1 MSEEIQPDA
10 VRPRVPDERN
20 PETHA
25 IFRREGWWQITFPV
39 VAAALLSIL
48 AIVLIAVLGGTGVAS
63 IVADYALGLII
74 LLNLIA
80 GLLVVALVIGA
91 IYVVSLGIQK
101 TPPYTYV
108 AQKAVRRVYERVDR
122 LMNRIA
128 NVVIMVRSAF
138 AGLKHYLKEQGYIPV
153 VKSEDE
159 KSPTAAPQP
168 QSEEA

>member
-1 MSEEIQPDA
+1 MSEENQPSA
-10 VRPRVPDERN
+10 VRPKVPDERN

-39 VAAALLSIL
+39 VAVSLLSIL
-48 AIVLIAVLGGTGVAS
+48 AIVLIAVLGGPGAAS
-63 IVADYALGLII
+63 VVADYALGLII

-80 GLLVVALVIGA
+80 GLLIVALVIGA
-91 IYVVSLGIQK
+91 VYVVSLFIRK

-108 AQKAVRRVYERVDR
+108 AQKAVRRVYEWIDR

-128 NVVIMVRSAF
+128 NIVIMVRSAF

-159 KSPTAAPQP
+159 KSPSATPQP
-168 QSEEA
+168 QSKEA